1 MIIIDGLKKIWR
13 NWTGEVEIAIAI
25 PKKEL
30 MDMGWKLDESIL
42 VIVTKSEILLRKKDA
57 FKKEKYKKD
66 IEVFQ
71 EVLDSLG
78 AEEKDSRGSRSE
90 MER

>member
-13 NWTGEVEIAIAI
+13 NWIGEVEIAIAI
-25 PKKEL
+25 PKKKL
-30 MDMGWKLDESIL
+30 MDMGWKLDEPIL
-42 VIVTKSEILLRKKDA
+42 VIVTKSEILVRKKDA
-57 FKKEKYKKD
+57 FKKEKYIND

-78 AEEKDSRGSRSE
+78 DK
-90 MER
+90 